1 MKNEHTVRFT
11 LNNLPPGRID
21 RTRVEGMSPEEIER
35 TALADLDN
43 PPATEEELA
52 AGELV
57 FPTDRRKVP
66 TYIRFDPEILEFF
79 RSEGPGYQTRI
90 NDVLLRYV
98 RGKLQPVARHYQVR
112 RVSERPAREVR
123 LALRGVRG
131 GTKPFGP
138 VRS

>member
-1 MKNEHTVRFT
+1 MKNKHTVRFI
-11 LNNLPPGRID
+11 LDNLPLGRID
-21 RTRVEGMSPEEIER
+21 RTRVEGTTPEEIER

-43 PPATEEELA
+43 PPATEEELS

-79 RSEGPGYQTRI
+79 RREGPGYQTRI

-98 RGKLQPVARHYQVR
+98 HGKLQPVARHYQVR
-112 RVSERPAREVR
+112 RVGERPARQAR
-123 LALRGVRG
+123 LAWQGVRG
-131 GTKPFGP
+131 GTRPFGP
-138 VRS
+138 VRN